1 MISKGL
7 VIHGATET
15 HPHPTKLVTFSV
27 PVSSEMAPTF
37 KLVAMIVSPV
47 GELVADSVT
56 IPVQSFNRYKV
67 GDLIPN
73 VPLNTIDLSTGERD
87 YSSSARSF

>member
-1 MISKGL
+1 MVSKGL

-37 KLVAMIVSPV
+37 KLVAMVVSPV

-56 IPVQSFNRYKV
+56 IPVKSFNRYNVKTFFLFFFLNSS
-67 GDLIPN
+67 DLLDN
-73 VPLNTIDLSTGERD
+73 KNN
-87 YSSSARSF
+87 SACL

>member
-1 MISKGL
+1 M
-7 VIHGATET
+7 IHGATET

-67 GDLIPN
+67 TKFFKCYFIAAVQL
-73 VPLNTIDLSTGERD
+73 
-87 YSSSARSF
+87 